1 MFEIKK
7 KNVFL
12 QWVSLIRPAP
22 AESPRTGRQQGY
34 VVERC
39 DIKLTFFLYLFM
51 LIEPTYSPKQ
61 YWTTTLCS
69 GLILSLLSSVLY
81 FIFYWFF
88 YVQQSFI
95 FSIIYL
101 LPLLGSTLTLAFFKH
116 KFVWKEFSYGAA
128 FLMSFATGF
137 ISALM
142 FSAILFIAYTF
153 LLESRIDLF
162 ENIDN
167 ETLQQLMSPLAVS
180 LSMFFINIVL
190 SFIYSLIIAIFAK
203 RKIKE

>member
-1 MFEIKK
+1 M
-7 KNVFL
+7 
-12 QWVSLIRPAP
+12 
-22 AESPRTGRQQGY
+22 
-34 VVERC
+34 
-39 DIKLTFFLYLFM
+39 
-51 LIEPTYSPKQ
+51 
-61 YWTTTLCS
+61 
-69 GLILSLLSSVLY
+69 
-81 FIFYWFF
+81 
-88 YVQQSFI
+88 QQSFV

-116 KFVWKEFSYGAA
+116 KFVWKDFSYGAA

-137 ISALM
+137 VSALL
-142 FSAILFIAYTF
+142 FSVFLFVAYSF
-153 LLESRIDLF
+153 LIESRIDLF
-162 ENIDN
+162 ENADI

>member
-1 MFEIKK
+1 
-7 KNVFL
+7 
-12 QWVSLIRPAP
+12 
-22 AESPRTGRQQGY
+22 
-34 VVERC
+34 
-39 DIKLTFFLYLFM
+39 M
-51 LIEPTYSPKQ
+51 LIEPTYTPKQ
-61 YWTTTLCS
+61 YWTTILCS
-69 GLILSLLSSVLY
+69 GLILSILSSVLY
-81 FIFYWFF
+81 FAFYWFF
-88 YVQQSFI
+88 YVQHSFV

-128 FLMSFATGF
+128 FMMSFATGF
-137 ISALM
+137 ISALL
-142 FSAILFIAYTF
+142 FSAFLFVAYTF
-153 LLESRIDLF
+153 LIESRIDLF

>member
-1 MFEIKK
+1 MGKSYTTSSCRIPQDRK
-7 KNVFL
+7 VARVCGWAVRYQAYL
-12 QWVSLIRPAP
+12 
-22 AESPRTGRQQGY
+22 
-34 VVERC
+34 
-39 DIKLTFFLYLFM
+39 FLYPYM
-51 LIEPTYSPKQ
+51 LIEPTYTPKQ
-61 YWTTTLCS
+61 YWTTILCS
-69 GLILSLLSSVLY
+69 GLILSLLSSALY
-81 FIFYWFF
+81 FAFYWFL
-88 YVQQSFI
+88 YVQQSFV

-116 KFVWKEFSYGAA
+116 KFVWKDFSYGAA

-137 ISALM
+137 VSALL
-142 FSAILFIAYTF
+142 FSVFLFVAYSF
-153 LLESRIDLF
+153 LIESRIDLF
-162 ENIDN
+162 ENADN

>member
-1 MFEIKK
+1 
-7 KNVFL
+7 
-12 QWVSLIRPAP
+12 
-22 AESPRTGRQQGY
+22 
-34 VVERC
+34 
-39 DIKLTFFLYLFM
+39 M
-51 LIEPTYSPKQ
+51 LIEPTYTPKQ
-61 YWTTTLCS
+61 YWTTILCS
-69 GLILSLLSSVLY
+69 GLILSLMSSVLY
-81 FIFYWFF
+81 FIFYWFL
-88 YVQQSFI
+88 YVQQSYI

-116 KFVWKEFSYGAA
+116 KFVWKDFSYGAA

-137 ISALM
+137 ISALI
-142 FSAILFIAYTF
+142 FSAILFISYTF

-180 LSMFFINIVL
+180 LSMFFINMVL

>member
-1 MFEIKK
+1 MFAVLKK
-7 KNVFL
+7 IVFL

-34 VVERC
+34 AVERC
-39 DIKLTFFLYLFM
+39 DIKLTFFYYLFM

-61 YWTTTLCS
+61 YWTTILCS
-69 GLILSLLSSVLY
+69 GLILSLLSSALY
-81 FIFYWFF
+81 FSLYWFF
-88 YVQQSFI
+88 YVQQSFV

-101 LPLLGSTLTLAFFKH
+101 FPLLGSTLTLAFFKH

-128 FLMSFATGF
+128 FLMSFTTGF
-137 ISALM
+137 ISALL
-142 FSAILFIAYTF
+142 FSAFLYVAYLFLI
-153 LLESRIDLF
+153 ESRIDLF
-162 ENIDN
+162 KDIDN

>member
-1 MFEIKK
+1 M
-7 KNVFL
+7 
-12 QWVSLIRPAP
+12 
-22 AESPRTGRQQGY
+22 
-34 VVERC
+34 
-39 DIKLTFFLYLFM
+39 
-51 LIEPTYSPKQ
+51 
-61 YWTTTLCS
+61 
-69 GLILSLLSSVLY
+69 SSVLY
-81 FIFYWFF
+81 FIFYWFL
-88 YVQQSFI
+88 YVQQSYI

-116 KFVWKEFSYGAA
+116 KFVWKDFSYGAA

-153 LLESRIDLF
+153 HLESRIDLF

>member
-1 MFEIKK
+1 MGKSYTTSSCRIPQDRK
-7 KNVFL
+7 VARVCGWAVRYQAYL
-12 QWVSLIRPAP
+12 
-22 AESPRTGRQQGY
+22 
-34 VVERC
+34 
-39 DIKLTFFLYLFM
+39 FLYPYM
-51 LIEPTYSPKQ
+51 LIEPTYTPKQ
-61 YWTTTLCS
+61 YWTTILCS

-88 YVQQSFI
+88 YVQQSFV

-116 KFVWKEFSYGAA
+116 KFVWKDFSYGAA
-128 FLMSFATGF
+128 FLMSFAIGF
-137 ISALM
+137 VSALL
-142 FSAILFIAYTF
+142 FSSILFIAYTF

-162 ENIDN
+162 EGIDN
-167 ETLQQLMSPLAVS
+167 ETLQLLMSPLAVS

>member
-1 MFEIKK
+1 MGKSYTTSSCRIPQDRK
-7 KNVFL
+7 VARVCGWAVRYQAYL
-12 QWVSLIRPAP
+12 
-22 AESPRTGRQQGY
+22 
-34 VVERC
+34 
-39 DIKLTFFLYLFM
+39 FLYLFM
-51 LIEPTYSPKQ
+51 LIEPTYTPKQ
-61 YWTTTLCS
+61 YWTTILCS
-69 GLILSLLSSVLY
+69 GLILSLISSVLY
-81 FIFYWFF
+81 FTFYWFL
-88 YVQQSFI
+88 YVQQSYI

-128 FLMSFATGF
+128 FLMSFAVGL
-137 ISALM
+137 I
-142 FSAILFIAYTF
+142 SAILFSAFLFVAYSF
-153 LLESRIDLF
+153 LIESRIDLF
-162 ENIDN
+162 ENADN